1 MCYLLGLAFFPLSDV
16 LHHVDDTGHFHGYR
30 WLDHNPV
37 GYFSSES
44 QGVFLLGPPR
54 VCCLSCMDLFFPEPF
69 PGSLSKRSTHSCS
82 LLKSLFHRLSHNQT
96 CLFFPSCTSVGSFL
110 ISAGVTALP
119 QDPPRGEARAQVP
132 LGGLRSAEEFFGQT
146 RAAFVELWEL
156 GAEEASQE
164 IFF

>member
-1 MCYLLGLAFFPLSDV
+1 M
-16 LHHVDDTGHFHGYR
+16 
-30 WLDHNPV
+30 V
-37 GYFSSES
+37 GP
-44 QGVFLLGPPR
+44 QPCRVFLFRESGGLSSGVPC

-69 PGSLSKRSTHSCS
+69 PGSLSKRSPHSCS

-96 CLFFPSCTSVGSFL
+96 CLFFPGCTSAGSFL

-146 RAAFVELWEL
+146 RAAFVELREL